1 MKRILVV
8 LSAVLFSAI
17 SINAQNKQVESNL
30 LFSRGS
36 FFETGSNSQRYL
48 FNGSSD
54 YPIPFIGTSFRVA
67 YGLDIPLKGNWSLM
81 PGASLRA
88 HTACLIGMFG
98 VGGDIDTHACADAF
112 CSLRYHID
120 AGKIGIV
127 LGLGPDVSWSPAKN
141 SYYIDADPRD
151 PRNGHPKFKH
161 FGYSLQP
168 SITFQAGKHWQ
179 WGLEALVGLR
189 NMRVQYDNLE
199 YWEDGTCLVWVS
211 DVKGSTYF
219 HMIALTWGFRF

>member
-8 LSAVLFSAI
+8 LFAVLFSAV

-88 HTACLIGMFG
+88 HTACATCVSSM
-98 VGGDIDTHACADAF
+98 TTWNT
-112 CSLRYHID
+112 
-120 AGKIGIV
+120 GKTE
-127 LGLGPDVSWSPAKN
+127 LASS
-141 SYYIDADPRD
+141 
-151 PRNGHPKFKH
+151 
-161 FGYSLQP
+161 
-168 SITFQAGKHWQ
+168 
-179 WGLEALVGLR
+179 
-189 NMRVQYDNLE
+189 
-199 YWEDGTCLVWVS
+199 
-211 DVKGSTYF
+211 GSR
-219 HMIALTWGFRF
+219 M